1 MANDIRAR
9 RVEDFCA
16 FVDFSEPEDE
26 LYQRI
31 LIVILVLIESRK
43 AAISILVVPD
53 PIISLVQALR
63 VHLEERSSFVMLFH
77 FAKYGHQHACIV
89 NVWSVLEFLS
99 IRNSSIFLKFVDD
112 KVLNNWMQF
121 LRGFT

>member
-9 RVEDFCA
+9 RVENFCA

-43 AAISILVVPD
+43 TAISILVVPD

-63 VHLEERSSFVMLFH
+63 VQLEERSSFVMLFH
-77 FAKYGHQHACIV
+77 FAKYCHQHACIV

-99 IRNSSIFLKFVDD
+99 IRNSSIFLKFVNDQ
-112 KVLNNWMQF
+112 VLNNWMQF